1 MILWHTGVTLVLFLR
16 IFKDRNADL
25 RFLLIGS
32 LIPDIVDKFLYLVLI
47 TDDSRTYGHT
57 LIFAVVVLFII
68 MIGTKRD
75 NENRKRYLLIPI
87 ALLFHLLLDEMWMFK
102 ETLFWPLFNASFS
115 INMSSADSLLDLL
128 IISVGKIEILLK
140 EIIGA
145 VCFFIS
151 LNHEKSFKNN
161 LSNFFKSGKF

>member
-1 MILWHTGVTLVLFLR
+1 M
-16 IFKDRNADL
+16 
-25 RFLLIGS
+25 
-32 LIPDIVDKFLYLVLI
+32 Y
-47 TDDSRTYGHT
+47 
-57 LIFAVVVLFII
+57 
-68 MIGTKRD
+68 
-75 NENRKRYLLIPI
+75 
-87 ALLFHLLLDEMWMFK
+87 K

-151 LNHEKSFKNN
+151 LNHGKSFKNN
-161 LSNFFKSGKF
+161 LSNFIKSGKY